1 MTCLDLANAFGS
13 IHHAT
18 LKQLLQSLPIPPN
31 LRAILT
37 AIYSNTGTEFALGTE
52 SVTVQLTAGVRQG
65 DALSTTIFNLAIEP
79 LLRKALK
86 GSGFL
91 ALGVS
96 VKATAYADDIALISS
111 GPQDLQD
118 TLNEVV
124 DIART
129 LGLTFNAAKCACL
142 FLKYGKHATQLIQLD
157 STVLRCLGPNETES
171 YLGIPIGCKLRFRL
185 PTDMVGDLDKIASS
199 LLAPQQKLEVYRS
212 HLLPSLSHHLVSG
225 RASKD
230 YKTQRITT
238 IDTEC
243 RKFLG

>member
-1 MTCLDLANAFGS
+1 MAMAWLDLVNALWS

-31 LRAILT
+31 LT
-37 AIYSNTGTEFALGTE
+37 AIYSNTGTGFALGTE

-124 DIART
+124 GIART
-129 LGLTFNAAKCACL
+129 LGLTFNA
-142 FLKYGKHATQLIQLD
+142 
-157 STVLRCLGPNETES
+157 P
-171 YLGIPIGCKLRFRL
+171 
-185 PTDMVGDLDKIASS
+185 
-199 LLAPQQKLEVYRS
+199 
-212 HLLPSLSHHLVSG
+212 
-225 RASKD
+225 
-230 YKTQRITT
+230 
-238 IDTEC
+238 
-243 RKFLG
+243 

>member
-1 MTCLDLANAFGS
+1 MAMAWLDLVNALWS

-37 AIYSNTGTEFALGTE
+37 AIYSNTGTGFALGTE

-124 DIART
+124 GIART
-129 LGLTFNAAKCACL
+129 LGLTFNA
-142 FLKYGKHATQLIQLD
+142 
-157 STVLRCLGPNETES
+157 P
-171 YLGIPIGCKLRFRL
+171 
-185 PTDMVGDLDKIASS
+185 
-199 LLAPQQKLEVYRS
+199 
-212 HLLPSLSHHLVSG
+212 
-225 RASKD
+225 
-230 YKTQRITT
+230 
-238 IDTEC
+238 
-243 RKFLG
+243 